1 MATKTAPVWTSYKR
15 YLITILLVVY
25 TFNFID
31 RQIIAILSPAI
42 KADLG
47 LSDTQLGFL
56 KGFAFALF
64 YATLGIPI
72 ARLADKHN
80 RVTIVSVALAIWSG
94 MTALCGAAGNFAQLA
109 AARIGVGVGE
119 AGCTPPIHSL
129 IADYFAK
136 EQRATAI
143 AIYSLGLPLGT
154 VFSFLAGGWIA
165 AEFGW
170 RWAFVFVG
178 LPGVA
183 LALLVKATIREP
195 VRGAADGRQNETPAE
210 SPPIPDAVK
219 QLWRIRSY
227 RSLSY
232 AAALATFCGFGL
244 SMWIVDFLFRTHEL
258 HYQDMTLQ
266 LALIIG
272 VGGAIG
278 TFAGGAIVDRL
289 GGTDARI
296 YMTCPAYATL
306 LAIPF
311 FVLAVWAG
319 SSTLVFMAFFPVY
332 FLTGMLTAPFFT
344 LVQNLSPLRLRAFSA
359 AFFMFLLNA
368 FGFGLGPL
376 VVGAVSDALT
386 PDLGAARALQWGMC
400 IFVPVWAVSAVIL
413 LRARSHLPKDLADAA
428 NE

>member
-1 MATKTAPVWTSYKR
+1 MATKMATKTAPVWTPYKR

-183 LALLVKATIREP
+183 LALRRP
-195 VRGAADGRQNETPAE
+195 R
-210 SPPIPDAVK
+210 
-219 QLWRIRSY
+219 
-227 RSLSY
+227 
-232 AAALATFCGFGL
+232 
-244 SMWIVDFLFRTHEL
+244 
-258 HYQDMTLQ
+258 
-266 LALIIG
+266 
-272 VGGAIG
+272 
-278 TFAGGAIVDRL
+278 
-289 GGTDARI
+289 
-296 YMTCPAYATL
+296 
-306 LAIPF
+306 
-311 FVLAVWAG
+311 
-319 SSTLVFMAFFPVY
+319 
-332 FLTGMLTAPFFT
+332 
-344 LVQNLSPLRLRAFSA
+344 
-359 AFFMFLLNA
+359 
-368 FGFGLGPL
+368 
-376 VVGAVSDALT
+376 
-386 PDLGAARALQWGMC
+386 
-400 IFVPVWAVSAVIL
+400 
-413 LRARSHLPKDLADAA
+413 RARPSPTPLSNSGASEATAA
-428 NE
+428 